1 MVSPASPEKART
13 VEGLRVR
20 VLSSVA
26 LRMVAPRVEA
36 LDAAR
41 SVKSRPVRAMRTSL
55 LEGQY
60 EWERTGWRRLGGTGT
75 VAYILIVVGAS

>member
-13 VEGLRVR
+13 VLGLRVR

-26 LRMVAPRVEA
+26 LRMVAPRVAVLE
-36 LDAAR
+36 AAR

-55 LEGQY
+55 FDKFSERPVWGLRSPQGGESLKQREG
-60 EWERTGWRRLGGTGT
+60 RLTF
-75 VAYILIVVGAS
+75 